1 MAGLSVYS
9 FYIFDRHSKYSIY
22 TYIHPSSPSIIILTP
37 SSSPLPTSSGM
48 HLHQT
53 LDHTPLP
60 TLHHHHHHNQQR
72 TSPLSKKS
80 PQTRRRRQI
89 NFRHNLLSP
98 THGASTRRA
107 RRPIPLLSH
116 RRVQTALFRNSD
128 STQTHH
134 VDGYSRREYANRLAS
149 DLGYVVCGICRQ
161 ISFGACRTSQGD
173 GRGE

>member
-1 MAGLSVYS
+1 MIHLTNPFFLSP
-9 FYIFDRHSKYSIY
+9 F
-22 TYIHPSSPSIIILTP
+22 
-37 SSSPLPTSSGM
+37 PTSSGM

-60 TLHHHHHHNQQR
+60 TLHHHHNHQR

-116 RRVQTALFRNSD
+116 RRVQITLFRNSD

-134 VDGYSRREYANRLAS
+134 VDGYARGQYANRLAS
-149 DLGYVVCGICRQ
+149 DLGYVVCGICGQ